1 MPGFTREEQQV
12 LACLV
17 GSHRRKVAVI
27 RLTEMPPTLR
37 RQVQRLVV
45 LLRLAA
51 VLHRSR
57 SAAAVPRLGLKVGET
72 SLAVTF
78 PRGWLKRHPLTAKDL
93 EQEVDF
99 LAAVPFRLR
108 FS

>member
-1 MPGFTREEQQV
+1 
-12 LACLV
+12 
-17 GSHRRKVAVI
+17 
-27 RLTEMPPTLR
+27 MPPALR

-45 LLRLAA
+45 VLRLAA

-57 SAAAVPRLGLKVGET
+57 SAVAVPRLVLKVGET

-93 EQEVDF
+93 EQEAEF
-99 LAAVPFRLR
+99 LAIVPFRLR